1 VGDGVS
7 GPSVL
12 AAAALA
18 PATRSL
24 PVVLDNADQASGL
37 ADMLHQFLQQT
48 LEDFPEKR
56 AVAGKLVGTLW
67 FQSAEDPTLV
77 VTLTFSSGGIR
88 VADVA
93 AGAIQRPSLTADILS
108 TAHLTTGQVSPF
120 TLLIQKKI
128 SASVRVSQA
137 LFLLRVL
144 SFMKV
149 DDGGSKVVGQRSRAV
164 LFFVLFMLLVAG
176 SVGMWLAYS

>member
-1 VGDGVS
+1 MGHGVS
-7 GPSVL
+7 GPPAL

-18 PATRSL
+18 PATSSL
-24 PVVLDNADQASGL
+24 PVVLDNPDQASGL

-56 AVAGKLVGTLW
+56 AVARKLVGTLW

-77 VTLTFSSGGIR
+77 VALSFSSGGIR

-128 SASVRVSQA
+128 NANVRLSQA

-144 SFMKV
+144 SFMKIE
-149 DDGGSKVVGQRSRAV
+149 DGGPSVGGRRRRAV
-164 LFFVLFMLLVAG
+164 RFLVLFMLLVAA
-176 SVGMWLAYS
+176 SVGLWLTYS

>member
-1 VGDGVS
+1 
-7 GPSVL
+7 
-12 AAAALA
+12 
-18 PATRSL
+18 
-24 PVVLDNADQASGL
+24 
-37 ADMLHQFLQQT
+37 
-48 LEDFPEKR
+48 
-56 AVAGKLVGTLW
+56 
-67 FQSAEDPTLV
+67 V